1 MKISII
7 TAVFNRRSV
16 ILDAITS
23 IKAQIYTNI
32 EHIVV
37 DGASTDGTVEIL
49 RPLTGDKMLLISE
62 PDKGIYDAI
71 NKGICISSGEVIGLL
86 HSDDFF
92 VDSWVLSDVAK
103 VFEDKSVSAVFGDLE
118 YVSIDNKNHVV
129 RYWKAGEFK
138 KSKLKFGWMPPHPAL
153 FLRRNVF
160 EESGFYDVNLHISAD
175 YDAILRYFQNPSLIS
190 VYIPRVL
197 VRMRLGGQSNQSFKR
212 VATKMKEDYGSI
224 VRNGIGGIWVLIFK
238 NLRKINQFIQRGN

>member
-23 IKAQIYTNI
+23 IQIQFYSNV

-37 DGASTDGTVEIL
+37 DGVSTDGTVEIL
-49 RPLTGDKMLLISE
+49 KPLIGDKLLFISE
-62 PDKGIYDAI
+62 PDRGIYDAI
-71 NKGICISSGEVIGLL
+71 NKGISISSGEVIGLL

-92 VDSWVLSDVAK
+92 VDSRVLSDVAK
-103 VFEDKSVSAVFGDLE
+103 AFEDKSVNAVFGDLE
-118 YVSIDNKNHVV
+118 YVSKDNKNHVV
-129 RYWKAGEFK
+129 RYWRAGEFK
-138 KSKLKFGWMPPHPAL
+138 TSKLKFGWMPPHPAL

-160 EESGFYDVNLHISAD
+160 EESGVYDTELQISAD
-175 YDAILRYFQNPSLIS
+175 YDAILRYFQNPSLNS

-212 VATKMKEDYGSI
+212 VATKMREDYDAL
-224 VRNGIGGIWVLIFK
+224 VRNGIGGAWVLIFK